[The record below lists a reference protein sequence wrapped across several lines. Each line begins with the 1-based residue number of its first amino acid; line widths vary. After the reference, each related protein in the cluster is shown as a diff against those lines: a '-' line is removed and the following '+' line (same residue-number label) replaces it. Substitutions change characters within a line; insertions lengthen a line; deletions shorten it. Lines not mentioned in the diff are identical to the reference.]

1 MLTEY
6 IPVSLAGVGS
16 REVIDDVMVT
26 EGVLTVLDRM
36 GTIVP
41 ASMAIVG
48 VIDISTASVNRSIP
62 LYIIN
67 NSNLDSYLS
76 KSNFFKT

>member
-6 IPVSLAGVGS
+6 VLVSLAGVGS
-16 REVIDDVMVT
+16 REVMDDVMVT

-48 VIDISTASVNRSIP
+48 VIEISTASVKRSIP

-67 NSNLDSYLS
+67 Y
-76 KSNFFKT
+76 

>member
-6 IPVSLAGVGS
+6 VPVSLAGVGS
-16 REVIDDVMVT
+16 REVMDDVMVT

-48 VIDISTASVNRSIP
+48 VIEISTASVKRSIP

-67 NSNLDSYLS
+67 Y
-76 KSNFFKT
+76 